1 MLDFLFSI
9 TYVSL
14 LFNLKENCFSI
25 NVFMYKL
32 KIARS
37 YNKICYF
44 RKTSLFSS
52 RKENFLGLPFLSRNL
67 IEAKNTRFPL
77 SLIILGSIFY
87 FHNYG
92 AFSLSCLTRKRGAFC
107 ISTKHCFQFGKFSK
121 VLESHCAFMSRP
133 SENSL
138 VEFCIS
144 AFLPHLISI

>member
-1 MLDFLFSI
+1 
-9 TYVSL
+9 
-14 LFNLKENCFSI
+14 
-25 NVFMYKL
+25 MYKL

-77 SLIILGSIFY
+77 SVIILGSIFY

-121 VLESHCAFMSRP
+121 VLESHCSFRWNFAFQHFSPIWSPFDFWKIKFEKSRYLN
-133 SENSL
+133 EW
-138 VEFCIS
+138 I
-144 AFLPHLISI
+144 FLALFILDFYCPIV